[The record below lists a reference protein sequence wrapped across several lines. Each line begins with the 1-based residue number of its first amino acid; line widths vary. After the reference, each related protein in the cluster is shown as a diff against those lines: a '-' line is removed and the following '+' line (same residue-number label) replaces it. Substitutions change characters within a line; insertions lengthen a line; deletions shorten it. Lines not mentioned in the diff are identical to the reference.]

1 MFGISSFAQTPFAS
15 LAGTAFTAAL
25 SEDITLADSSTQIFA
40 FNQSFVENFG
50 ISNTENTDG
59 GSTFFLDTSETLTS
73 GDSSTQLSAFLQSLS
88 ENSNPND
95 DTGISTLY
103 IFEVAENQTMADDP
117 VPYFAALQDRSE
129 PIISVQDS
137 STQQSV
143 FLQAI
148 IENTTLAEA
157 ITNVV
162 QFLQTVTEN
171 ITLADTP
178 LIEAQFATSI
188 TENSTLEDSFLFMIV
203 FTITENL
210 NSADS
215 STQVSTFLQ
224 SLSENIVSADLSTQT
239 FAFLQSR
246 VEPFTVSDLAAS
258 GGWFKINN
266 DQSVTWV
273 PINNSQP

>member
-1 MFGISSFAQTPFAS
+1 
-15 LAGTAFTAAL
+15 
-25 SEDITLADSSTQIFA
+25 
-40 FNQSFVENFG
+40 
-50 ISNTENTDG
+50 
-59 GSTFFLDTSETLTS
+59 
-73 GDSSTQLSAFLQSLS
+73 
-88 ENSNPND
+88 
-95 DTGISTLY
+95 
-103 IFEVAENQTMADDP
+103 
-117 VPYFAALQDRSE
+117 
-129 PIISVQDS
+129 
-137 STQQSV
+137 
-143 FLQAI
+143 
-148 IENTTLAEA
+148 
-157 ITNVV
+157 
-162 QFLQTVTEN
+162 
-171 ITLADTP
+171 
-178 LIEAQFATSI
+178 
-188 TENSTLEDSFLFMIV
+188 MIV